1 MEAKKNPLS
10 MQIDPAL
17 FEAATEDEKR
27 QADVMSESTTFF
39 KDGMRKLMKNPL
51 AVGSI
56 IVLVLII
63 ITITFAPLVVP
74 YSYSEIIKVNGRR
87 DRSNK
92 NLAAF
97 EYSEMEQKYMEE
109 GGKVFP
115 HILGTDSL
123 GRDYFIRVVYGA
135 RISLTVGLFASILV
149 LIIGVIYGSIA
160 GYTGGRTDL
169 IMMRIVDIIYS
180 LPDMLIIILL
190 ATVLQ
195 PINALGTNM
204 ICIFIVFGLLY
215 WVGMA
220 RLVRGQ
226 ILTIKNNEYI
236 LAARSIGAKPAHII
250 RKHIIPN
257 CISVII
263 ITTALQIP
271 SAIFTESF
279 LSFIGMGVNAPMP
292 SLGSLAN
299 SAREGLQTYP
309 MQLVYPAVLIVL
321 IVLAFNLLGDG
332 LRDAFDPKLRSK

>member
-56 IVLVLII
+56 IVLLFII
-63 ITITFAPLVVP
+63 ITISIAPMVVP
-74 YSYSEIIKVNGRR
+74 YTYSDIIKVNGRR
-87 DRSNK
+87 DRTNK
-92 NLAAF
+92 NLSAF
-97 EYSEMEQKYMEE
+97 EYSEMEQKYIDE

-115 HILGTDSL
+115 HIMGTDSL

-135 RISLTVGLFASILV
+135 RISLIVGLFASILV

-190 ATVLQ
+190 STVLQ
-195 PINALGTNM
+195 PILENTSNPVVNALGTNM
-204 ICIFIVFGLLY
+204 ICIHRRKARPHHPQAYHSQLY
-215 WVGMA
+215 FRHHHNDSFA
-220 RLVRGQ
+220 DPFRDLYRE
-226 ILTIKNNEYI
+226 L
-236 LAARSIGAKPAHII
+236 
-250 RKHIIPN
+250 
-257 CISVII
+257 SVIHRYGRQR
-263 ITTALQIP
+263 TH
-271 SAIFTESF
+271 
-279 LSFIGMGVNAPMP
+279 
-292 SLGSLAN
+292 
-299 SAREGLQTYP
+299 
-309 MQLVYPAVLIVL
+309 
-321 IVLAFNLLGDG
+321 AFPGISCE
-332 LRDAFDPKLRSK
+332 LRP

>member
-169 IMMRIVDIIYS
+169 IMMRANGSDHDAYRRYHIFAAGHADHHSAGNCPAADI
-180 LPDMLIIILL
+180 
-190 ATVLQ
+190 
-195 PINALGTNM
+195 G
-204 ICIFIVFGLLY
+204 
-215 WVGMA
+215 
-220 RLVRGQ
+220 
-226 ILTIKNNEYI
+226 
-236 LAARSIGAKPAHII
+236 
-250 RKHIIPN
+250 KH
-257 CISVII
+257 
-263 ITTALQIP
+263 Q
-271 SAIFTESF
+271 
-279 LSFIGMGVNAPMP
+279 
-292 SLGSLAN
+292 
-299 SAREGLQTYP
+299 
-309 MQLVYPAVLIVL
+309 
-321 IVLAFNLLGDG
+321 
-332 LRDAFDPKLRSK
+332 

>member
-135 RISLTVGLFASILV
+135 RISLTVG
-149 LIIGVIYGSIA
+149 
-160 GYTGGRTDL
+160 
-169 IMMRIVDIIYS
+169 DI
-180 LPDMLIIILL
+180 
-190 ATVLQ
+190 
-195 PINALGTNM
+195 
-204 ICIFIVFGLLY
+204 
-215 WVGMA
+215 
-220 RLVRGQ
+220 
-226 ILTIKNNEYI
+226 
-236 LAARSIGAKPAHII
+236 
-250 RKHIIPN
+250 
-257 CISVII
+257 
-263 ITTALQIP
+263 
-271 SAIFTESF
+271 
-279 LSFIGMGVNAPMP
+279 
-292 SLGSLAN
+292 
-299 SAREGLQTYP
+299 REGER
-309 MQLVYPAVLIVL
+309 I
-321 IVLAFNLLGDG
+321 
-332 LRDAFDPKLRSK
+332 